1 MLKRMWE
8 VFYYQRLAL
17 ILIKEEGYI
26 SVDERGWVCDNVDF
40 INRVRGVMEIS
51 IDKTIYVGE
60 DMHEFSLYLVFKRIF
75 DFFAALFLLIVF
87 SPLMFLIAIAIK
99 FDSPGPVIYKQSRLG
114 RQGRIFTI
122 YKFRSMRRDAEKHS
136 GAVWAMQND
145 PRVTRIG
152 RFLRATHLDE
162 LPQLFNVLKGDM
174 SLVGPRPE
182 RPEIARELVKAIPH
196 YYSRL
201 KVKPG
206 ITGLAQ
212 VRYRYD
218 SCIKDVKNKL
228 RYDLF
233 YISNANFWL
242 DLRILFDTI
251 EHILLS
257 KGV

>member
-1 MLKRMWE
+1 MDISALE
-8 VFYYQRLAL
+8 VGT
-17 ILIKEEGYI
+17 INNVGGNM
-26 SVDERGWVCDNVDF
+26 SVYRF
-40 INRVRGVMEIS
+40 
-51 IDKTIYVGE
+51 
-60 DMHEFSLYLVFKRIF
+60 FKRVF
-75 DFFAALFLLIVF
+75 DLFASIFLLVLF
-87 SPLMFLIAIAIK
+87 SPLMALIAIAVK
-99 FDSPGPVIYKQSRLG
+99 FDSPGPVIYRQKRLG
-114 RQGRIFTI
+114 LKGRVFTI
-122 YKFRSMRRDAEKHS
+122 YKFRTMRKDAEKHS

-162 LPQLFNVLKGDM
+162 LAQLFNVIKGDM

-182 RPEIARELVKAIPH
+182 RPEIARDIVKQVPD

-201 KVKPG
+201 QVKPG

-233 YISNANFWL
+233 YISRANFWL
-242 DLRILFDTI
+242 DLAILFDTI

-257 KGV
+257 KGI

>member
-1 MLKRMWE
+1 MDTIGIYRELSREVEHRMY
-8 VFYYQRLAL
+8 FYMFA
-17 ILIKEEGYI
+17 
-26 SVDERGWVCDNVDF
+26 
-40 INRVRGVMEIS
+40 
-51 IDKTIYVGE
+51 
-60 DMHEFSLYLVFKRIF
+60 KRIF
-75 DFFAALFLLIVF
+75 DLTLSLFLLLIF
-87 SPLMFLIAIAIK
+87 SPLMLLIAVAIK
-99 FDSPGPVIYKQSRLG
+99 VGSEGPVIYKQKRLG
-114 RQGRIFTI
+114 EKGRLFTI
-122 YKFRSMRRDAEKHS
+122 YKFRTMRKDAEKHS

-162 LPQLFNVLKGDM
+162 LPQLVNVIKGDM

-182 RPEIARELVKAIPH
+182 RPEIAEDLNEHIVN
-196 YYSRL
+196 YWMRL
-201 KVKPG
+201 QVKPG

-233 YISNANFWL
+233 YIRNANFLL

-251 EHILLS
+251 EHVLLS
-257 KGV
+257 KGI

>member
-1 MLKRMWE
+1 MKD
-8 VFYYQRLAL
+8 
-17 ILIKEEGYI
+17 ILVEPKN
-26 SVDERGWVCDNVDF
+26 SVCDNVCLNEEKVMEAGLAE
-40 INRVRGVMEIS
+40 INMQVRGKNNEVFM
-51 IDKTIYVGE
+51 
-60 DMHEFSLYLVFKRIF
+60 LYPVLKRIF
-75 DFFAALFLLIVF
+75 DLSSALFLLLVF
-87 SPLMFLIAIAIK
+87 APLMLLIAIAVK
-99 FDSPGPVIYKQSRLG
+99 LDSPGPIIYRQKRLG
-114 RQGRIFTI
+114 KNGRPFTI

-136 GAVWAMQND
+136 GAVWAMQDD

-162 LPQLFNVLKGDM
+162 LPQLFNVIKGEM

-182 RPEIARELVKAIPH
+182 RPEIAKELVKEIPN
-196 YYSRL
+196 YYDRL

-218 SCIKDVKNKL
+218 SCLKDVKNKL

-233 YISNANFWL
+233 YIYKANFWL

-251 EHILLS
+251 EHVLLS
-257 KGV
+257 KGI

>member
-1 MLKRMWE
+1 MDTIGIYRELSREVEHRMYFYMFAKR
-8 VFYYQRLAL
+8 VFDLTL
-17 ILIKEEGYI
+17 
-26 SVDERGWVCDNVDF
+26 
-40 INRVRGVMEIS
+40 
-51 IDKTIYVGE
+51 
-60 DMHEFSLYLVFKRIF
+60 
-75 DFFAALFLLIVF
+75 ALFLLLIF
-87 SPLMFLIAIAIK
+87 SPLMLLIAVAIK
-99 FDSPGPVIYKQSRLG
+99 VGSEGPVIYKQKRLG
-114 RQGRIFTI
+114 EKGRLFTI
-122 YKFRSMRRDAEKHS
+122 YKFRTMRKDAEKHS

-162 LPQLFNVLKGDM
+162 LPQLVNVIKGDM

-182 RPEIARELVKAIPH
+182 RPEIAKDLNEHIVN
-196 YYSRL
+196 YWMRL
-201 KVKPG
+201 QVKPG

-233 YISNANFWL
+233 YIRNANFLL

-251 EHILLS
+251 EHVLLS
-257 KGV
+257 KGI